1 MSELKER
8 ENLIVPYRVIDIS
21 TIKVPRYDGKQL
33 SYGQYSDLPK
43 NCLLSSVKFSTKTS
57 II

>member
-8 ENLIVPYRVIDIS
+8 ENLIVPYQVIDIS

-33 SYGQYSDLPK
+33 AFGQYSDLPK
-43 NCLLSSVKFSTKTS
+43 NTFFLHTLSL
-57 II
+57 IHI